1 MTIGR
6 LTQALTDAARSG
18 VYRATREAEIAEA
31 ARPYYE
37 KMRPYR
43 LA

>member
-1 MTIGR
+1 VWASTG
-6 LTQALTDAARSG
+6 LSKPEAKPVELPAALAK
-18 VYRATREAEIAEA
+18 IAEA

-43 LA
+43 LT